1 MARMRGAE
9 SQAIAVS
16 DGSSRACAN
25 PAESEHGEATP
36 QNSNW
41 RTPNRTLGCAAC
53 RDDASA
59 APQSV
64 PGDREGCPRVAR
76 TPAMSEDAAHPSRL
90 TTLGAATD
98 PDRLKRSTSLRGL
111 SVSEPAT
118 RQDEIAALQV
128 QAGFDN
134 EAERKIRVPGVTPLA
149 IGDREVIGLTHRHA
163 CAVGQRQ
170 TSETAGSIVCI
181 S

>member
-1 MARMRGAE
+1 
-9 SQAIAVS
+9 
-16 DGSSRACAN
+16 
-25 PAESEHGEATP
+25 
-36 QNSNW
+36 
-41 RTPNRTLGCAAC
+41 
-53 RDDASA
+53 
-59 APQSV
+59 
-64 PGDREGCPRVAR
+64 
-76 TPAMSEDAAHPSRL
+76 
-90 TTLGAATD
+90 
-98 PDRLKRSTSLRGL
+98 L